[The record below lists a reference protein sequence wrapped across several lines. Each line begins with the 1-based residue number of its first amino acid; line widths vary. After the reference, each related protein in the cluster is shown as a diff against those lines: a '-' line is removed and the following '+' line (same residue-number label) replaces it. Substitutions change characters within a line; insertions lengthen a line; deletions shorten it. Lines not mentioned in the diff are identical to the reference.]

1 MALPLRPRSIPQC
14 SACIRTYTFGALSE
28 PAATHSALNQQ
39 VRGKKKLANGSN
51 TVSVRLLKDVKTFG
65 RKGAIVPISI
75 GQMRNNWFPR
85 RVAEYIAVPEL
96 KTLKLK
102 NIAAERDFDY
112 GVTNLAKEAAK
123 MGVPG
128 AIGKYQADIPT
139 DIRGGMSGDE
149 KVDASMFQ
157 KKVETGRLNPERSLE
172 LLDIFVPKT
181 VEFWRQPILETPEPE
196 TKKPSMRGFGT
207 GAGAELLAARAGAPQ
222 PKKTATGNVA
232 IYGSVSTMDI
242 LNAVKAAMA
251 ENDESARVVLHA
263 EQIKF
268 VDLPADM
275 QNETDKVKAVGEY
288 TVQITPKASEEA
300 ITRAVKVHAQQ
311 S

>member
-14 SACIRTYTFGALSE
+14 SACIRSYTFGALGE

-51 TVSVRLLKDVKTFG
+51 TVPVRLLKDVKTFG
-65 RKGAIVPISI
+65 CKGAIVPISI

-157 KKVETGRLNPERSLE
+157 KKVETGRLSPERSLE

-222 PKKTATGNVA
+222 PKKTTNGNVA
-232 IYGSVSTMDI
+232 TYGSVSTMDI

-263 EQIKF
+263 EEVKF

-275 QNETDKVKAVGEY
+275 QSETDKVKSVGEF
-288 TVQITPKASEEA
+288 TVQITPKGSEEA
-300 ITRAVKVHAQQ
+300 ITRVVKVHAQQ